1 MTEAENSI
9 FVYLI
14 REGKRYY
21 KRLEIHA
28 KNIYSKM
35 TKRLAE
41 EEQISPYDIPEEIRE
56 LLHKQEN

>member
-1 MTEAENSI
+1 MTESENHL

-21 KRLEIHA
+21 KRVEIYA
-28 KNIYSKM
+28 RSIL

-41 EEQISPYDIPEEIRE
+41 QEEVSPYDIPEEIRE
-56 LLHKQEN
+56 KLERQ